1 MKKNVSKENAIIAY
15 KGFNIDFS
23 CRDFLYKVG
32 KEYHIDG
39 DIEVCKKGF
48 HACQNAL
55 DVFDHYNMTP
65 YTRYA
70 MVELWGDVDFAN
82 DGKKICA
89 SDIRI
94 VKEISIEYMVS
105 VGIVKS
111 VLAIGVKENNDTV
124 IASDEELDGICSN
137 YDGARISSC
146 ENNAPILSTR
156 GSQDIASSGRNANIY
171 ASDIYARISSIGD
184 NTSILSI
191 GDYNRIASSGRETKI
206 DVAGKNTNVSVSALE
221 PIIKSNGSSHSIS
234 ISGHKSRVISH
245 GDYVNVA
252 STGIAKIYSDG
263 EYAGLYAGWAE
274 SKIASIGDN
283 ANICIN
289 SIRGYVNSCG
299 SDARIMSAENFSTIE
314 STGENALVMS
324 AGHNTKARAKVGSWI
339 VLTEY
344 GNNGKIKCVKAE
356 YVDGERIK
364 GNTLYRLVD
373 GEFVETK

>member
-1 MKKNVSKENAIIAY
+1 MIINKENAIFAY
-15 KGFNIDFS
+15 KGFDKNFC
-23 CRDFLYKVG
+23 CRNFQYEVG

-55 DVFDHYNMTP
+55 DVFDYYKMSP
-65 YTRYA
+65 YIRYA
-70 MVELWGDVDFAN
+70 IVELWGDVDFSEN
-82 DGKKICA
+82 GGKLCA

-94 VKEISIEYMVS
+94 VKEISIEYMVR
-105 VGIVKS
+105 VGIMKS
-111 VLAIGVKENNDTV
+111 VSVIGVKENNDTV
-124 IASDEELDGICSN
+124 ITSDEELDGICSN
-137 YDGARISSC
+137 YDGVRIPSC
-146 ENNAPILSTR
+146 ENNVSILSTR
-156 GSQDIASSGRNANIY
+156 GYQDIASSERNANIY
-171 ASDIYARISSIGD
+171 ASGIYVRISSIGD

-191 GDYNRIASSGRETKI
+191 GDNQCITSSGRETKI
-206 DVAGKNTNVSVSALE
+206 DVTGKNTNVSASALE
-221 PIIKSNGSSHSIS
+221 PIIKSNGSAHSIS
-234 ISGHKSRVISH
+234 ISGHNSHVISH
-245 GDYVNVA
+245 GDNVNVA
-252 STGIAKIYSDG
+252 SAGMAKIYSDG
-263 EYAGLYAGWAE
+263 EYAGLYTCWAE

-299 SDARIMSAENFSTIE
+299 SDARIMSTENLSTIE

-344 GNNGKIKCVKAE
+344 ENNGKIKCVKAE

-364 GNTLYRLVD
+364 GDTLYRLVD